1 MRFLLALIGLA
12 ALLAGGWYFF
22 GDRIPR
28 PWQRKEPVAVS
39 PEAARS
45 AEEKL
50 ERLREGGETV
60 RLSDVEFTSYVRY
73 RYQDAFNGQVYD
85 PAVDFEGERVTV
97 TGRFPTDR
105 LPDTRQ
111 TRALR
116 EFLPDTADVK
126 VSGGL
131 RTLGSGRAALRVD
144 AASFAR
150 VPVPADVYPDVLKSA
165 GRRDEPGLAPNE
177 YAIPLPPG
185 VGSARVERGELVLSP
200 PAGR

>member
-12 ALLAGGWYFF
+12 ALLAGGWYF
-22 GDRIPR
+22 REHIPG
-28 PWQRKEPVAVS
+28 PWRKKEPVAVS

-50 ERLREGGETV
+50 ERLRSDGETV

-73 RYQDAFNGQVYD
+73 RYQDAFSGQVSD
-85 PAVDFEGERVTV
+85 PAVDFEGDRVTV

-111 TRALR
+111 TRAIR

-131 RTLGSGRAALRVD
+131 RTLGPGRAALRVD
-144 AASFAR
+144 NASFAR

-177 YAIPLPPG
+177 YAVPLPPG